1 MSTPQLD
8 IPNRTATNR
17 RDLATGA
24 LFTLAALC
32 IATLG
37 WLAAQHRMS
46 VAPFLGCLAIGAGA
60 ALLHFSVRRRLDDM
74 HADLIQHMNTI
85 VEGERKHSEQMILAV
100 LQEDRQQQVAELADS
115 IRTADIRALRHHDRG
130 I

>member
-1 MSTPQLD
+1 
-8 IPNRTATNR
+8 
-17 RDLATGA
+17 
-24 LFTLAALC
+24 
-32 IATLG
+32 
-37 WLAAQHRMS
+37 
-46 VAPFLGCLAIGAGA
+46 
-60 ALLHFSVRRRLDDM
+60 M